1 MKVWNLS
8 SVVISKLWNI
18 AFVFTV
24 DAFHI
29 QFMIELDLLDPGL
42 QILDLSTG
50 ILTQGFNLI
59 LKVSYLLSQ
68 RRDSRI

>member
-8 SVVISKLWNI
+8 CVVISKLWNI

-29 QFMIELDLLDPGL
+29 KFMIELHLLDPGL
-42 QILDLSTG
+42 QILDLSAG

-59 LKVSYLLSQ
+59 LKVSYLLS
-68 RRDSRI
+68 

>member
-29 QFMIELDLLDPGL
+29 QFMIELHLLDPGL

>member
-29 QFMIELDLLDPGL
+29 QFMIELNLLDPGL